1 MRKAKKDGGRP
12 VGDDGLSALG
22 REMVAGAD
30 AFLEAARAGGPI
42 EGRFTVR
49 TAEVGPGPREF
60 KAEDVKA
67 VRGHFR
73 ASQAVFAD
81 FLGVSV
87 AALRSWEQG
96 ARPVPGIASR
106 YLDDLIAFPQLW
118 ERRARKLAAK

>member
-1 MRKAKKDGGRP
+1 MKKAKRRGGGAAP
-12 VGDDGLSALG
+12 GDGLSALG

-30 AFLEAARAGGPI
+30 AFLEAARDGGPI

-60 KAEDVKA
+60 KPEDVAA
-67 VRGHFR
+67 VRKYFR

-87 AALRSWEQG
+87 AALQSWEQG
-96 ARPVPGIASR
+96 SRPVPGIASR

-118 ERRARKLAAK
+118 ERRIGKVAAK